1 MDFTAM
7 TPRRGFTMLEV
18 MLVMAVIIML
28 AAIAYPSIE
37 TMYGQSRLYAAADQ
51 IRARWNDARSQA
63 IEEGRAYRFA
73 IQNDGH
79 FRIAPDSTKYWPNNT
94 TAPEEP
100 DDPDTTELEITES
113 LPQGVQFAEGLG
125 GEPGDGEWQTVVRFL
140 PGGTASQDVEIT
152 FQAGVARPLHLKLR
166 GLTGAMSI
174 TLGKAE
180 GER

>member
-73 IQNDGH
+73 IQNDGR
-79 FRIAPDSTKYWPNNT
+79 FRIAPDSQKYWPNGT

-100 DDPDTTELEITES
+100 DDPDTPELEIIET
-113 LPQGVQFAEGLG
+113 LPEGVHFAEGLG

-140 PGGTASQDVEIT
+140 PNGTASLDVEVT
-152 FQAGVARPLHLKLR
+152 FQMGSTRPLHLRLR
-166 GLTGAMSI
+166 GLTGAVSI
-174 TLGKAE
+174 EMGKAE
-180 GER
+180 GQP